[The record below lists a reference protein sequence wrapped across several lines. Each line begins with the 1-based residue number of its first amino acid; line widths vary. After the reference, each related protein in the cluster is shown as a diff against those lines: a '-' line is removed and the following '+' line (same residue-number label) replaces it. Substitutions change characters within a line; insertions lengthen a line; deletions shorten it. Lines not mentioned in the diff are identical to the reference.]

1 MASQRTFIVTISET
15 YTSDMSAAVTQ
26 LESHGLEV
34 QQVLGMLG
42 QVIGQAP
49 DERVKELQGLDCV
62 QSVDSEQQYKAL

>member
-1 MASQRTFIVTISET
+1 MASHHTFIVTISET
-15 YTSDMSAAVTQ
+15 YISNMPAAVTQ

-49 DERVKELQGLDCV
+49 DERVKELKNLDCV
-62 QSVDSEQQYKAL
+62 KSVDSERRYKAL

>member
-1 MASQRTFIVTISET
+1 MASHRTFIVTISET
-15 YTSDMSAAVTQ
+15 YTSNMPAAVTQ

-49 DERVKELQGLDCV
+49 DERVKELKNLDCV
-62 QSVDSEQQYKAL
+62 ESVDSERRYKAL